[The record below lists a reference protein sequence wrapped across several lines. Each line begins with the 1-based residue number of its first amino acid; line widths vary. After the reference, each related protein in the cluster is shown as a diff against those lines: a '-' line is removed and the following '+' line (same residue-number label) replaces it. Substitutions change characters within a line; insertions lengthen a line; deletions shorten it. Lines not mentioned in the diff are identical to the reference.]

1 MAKNRLRSKGGC
13 KSCRSNKKKC
23 DEVKP
28 ICSTCQRKNIT
39 CIWPTEEEM
48 LDKRFKKRKLSLSSC
63 ISDTDSDIIST
74 HIIAKNLTSTSPVSV
89 DAVPVP
95 KLSFIF
101 ENATTKQEPDVLDGD
116 FNSLILYE
124 KETKYSSNKIEEFDT
139 KIETGNDY
147 SVVEFNKIQESNNM
161 ILTSPNSI
169 EISIPNVKN
178 YDQDLHNSLLKQCT
192 FTIVSLKTLLPGVT
206 LDDKS
211 SLYIQSFM
219 NNFLPA
225 ITPPHAHSDMRPS
238 SVFVPYVTIKQDL
251 IYLFL
256 ACGAI
261 DNSWHDPDSRVVA
274 QRYYNKFVK
283 SLQVT
288 VQQGSDIMEEDWFFM
303 TIQLLC
309 LLEKHM
315 GAPSSTVLKH
325 VTAGYQVIQK
335 KKQDSL
341 LAKKVSKTERV
352 LTESFLYNYLV
363 LIMFSKDEDL
373 KYLPPL
379 GTFEELKC
387 MLEVPVINKNEPW
400 SDHPV
405 FGGSVD
411 LFCNVEKI
419 LWLYREFPLNDTQKL
434 YAADLLFDMERW
446 IESPKLN
453 NEPRSYMLHRE
464 ASFLYYL
471 SCKILLFKLLNT
483 NIREYD
489 EKIRNILE
497 VGILRLL
504 ELELKNST
512 GCVGCI
518 LAWPIAMLGFASSDI
533 FHKTVVRQKAVQL
546 CEVLHAGF
554 ARQVLDLL
562 DSAWSIDEFNET
574 LGLDI
579 LYRRDILQNFAL

>member
-1 MAKNRLRSKGGC
+1 MTKNRLRSKGGC

-23 DEVKP
+23 DEKKP
-28 ICSTCQRKNIT
+28 VCSTCLRKKIT

-48 LDKRFKKRKLSLSSC
+48 LDKRFKKRKLNLSSC
-63 ISDTDSDIIST
+63 ISDKDLVTVSNHLGDKKI
-74 HIIAKNLTSTSPVSV
+74 TSGSPVSV
-89 DAVPVP
+89 DFVPVFE
-95 KLSFIF
+95 LSLL
-101 ENATTKQEPDVLDGD
+101 ETVTNEQESDVIEGD
-116 FNSLILYE
+116 FDSLVLYE
-124 KETKYSSNKIEEFDT
+124 EGSNYSSNKIEEL
-139 KIETGNDY
+139 ETENDY
-147 SVVEFNKIQESNNM
+147 NVVEFDKVQESNNM

-169 EISIPNVKN
+169 EITIPNVKN
-178 YDQDLHNSLLKQCT
+178 YDQDLHSSLMKQCT
-192 FTIVSLKTLLPGVT
+192 FTIVSLRALLPGLT

-211 SLYIQSFM
+211 SLYIESFM

-238 SVFVPYVTIKQDL
+238 SVFVPYVTIHQDL

-261 DNSWHDPDSRVVA
+261 DNSWHDPASRIIA
-274 QRYYNKFVK
+274 QKYYNKFVK
-283 SLQVT
+283 SLQIT
-288 VQQGSDIMEEDWFFM
+288 VKQGSNIMEEDWFFM

-341 LAKKVSKTERV
+341 LSKKVSKIERV

-373 KYLPPL
+373 KYLPPR
-379 GTFEELKC
+379 GTFEELKSI
-387 MLEVPVINKNEPW
+387 LKVPIINENDSW

-419 LWLYREFPLNDTQKL
+419 LWLYRKFPLNHYQQL
-434 YAADLLFDMERW
+434 YAADLLSDMDSW
-446 IESPKLN
+446 VESPKLS
-453 NEPRSYMLHRE
+453 NEPKSYMLHRE

-471 SCKILLFKLLNT
+471 SCKILLLKLLDT

-533 FHKTVVRQKAVQL
+533 FHKTVVRQKAVEL

-554 ARQVLDLL
+554 AKQVLDLL
-562 DSAWSIDEFNET
+562 DSAWSVNEFNET